1 MQFFNIFHF
10 IIRYYQ
16 LIMLGF
22 CILNL
27 IAYELYDHS
36 FRIYNIDESKNKISR
51 DYLELITY
59 IFFAFD
65 VVLNCI
71 AQGVILEQGTYL
83 RKIWNIF
90 FFCLLIFR

>member
-1 MQFFNIFHF
+1 MF
-10 IIRYYQ
+10 
-16 LIMLGF
+16 GF

-36 FRIYNIDESKNKISR
+36 FRIYHIDDYKNKISR

-65 VVLNCI
+65 VILNFI
-71 AQGVILEQGTYL
+71 AQGVILEQGTYF